1 MEDTKKLLEE
11 CNSGC
16 KMAINSIE
24 QVLEYAKDVKQKE
37 ILMDYKEQ
45 HEHLEQESSMQLKE
59 AGWEEKEPK
68 AMASAMSWFT
78 TEIKMMKED
87 DSHQIAKLMMDGCN
101 MGVQSVCEYQNRYPN
116 ASGTAKAIAENLI
129 RVEEK
134 FYQKMKPFL

>member
-1 MEDTKKLLEE
+1 
-11 CNSGC
+11 
-16 KMAINSIE
+16 
-24 QVLEYAKDVKQKE
+24 
-37 ILMDYKEQ
+37 MDYKEQ